1 MFTTTT
7 ISTTSCTM
15 SLPTYNELFPEHQN
29 PVYNDGFFSLETT
42 SPVPLPSE
50 TQNRTLIESI
60 IRASLTGDTSVTSND
75 RCVPIPES
83 VTEPGLVNLQDFSI
97 FEITVFFENSSFFES
112 FKVSF
117 ASTKPWA
124 DRAAE
129 YRLEKENYRR
139 KMQVDIF
146 IRSIILLA
154 LAAMCAAYYDA
165 YLPFVAALTLL
176 HTVNVLYRFC
186 FYCALSDSILI

>member
-1 MFTTTT
+1 MG
-7 ISTTSCTM
+7 SCTM
-15 SLPTYNELFPEHQN
+15 SLPTYNELFPEQQN
-29 PVYNDGFFSLETT
+29 PVYNDGSFSLEMT
-42 SPVPLPSE
+42 SPVPLQSE
-50 TQNRTLIESI
+50 TQNCTLIESI

-75 RCVPIPES
+75 RCVPIPDS
-83 VTEPGLVNLQDFSI
+83 VT
-97 FEITVFFENSSFFES
+97 
-112 FKVSF
+112 
-117 ASTKPWA
+117 

-139 KMQVDIF
+139 QMQVDIF
-146 IRSIILLA
+146 IRSIVLLA
-154 LAAMCAAYYDA
+154 LAAMCAAYYEA